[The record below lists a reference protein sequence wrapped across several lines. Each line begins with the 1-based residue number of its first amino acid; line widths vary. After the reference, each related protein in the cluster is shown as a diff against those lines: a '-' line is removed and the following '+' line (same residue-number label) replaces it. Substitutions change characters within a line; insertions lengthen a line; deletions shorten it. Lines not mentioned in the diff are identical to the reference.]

1 MQINHKINVTQ
12 FTRQRQHIEVRRQ
25 C

>member
-1 MQINHKINVTQ
+1 MQINHKINVTHY
-12 FTRQRQHIEVRRQ
+12 TRQRQHIEVRRQ